1 MNTGRLISSTYT
13 KVWAL
18 AEMDSDFLLK
28 DHALKLRQVVHLL
41 LFFLDRRIFLFCLRW
56 KNLCPYSKT
65 CFWYQTEAGNAET
78 SKAKIK
84 SPVPLLLIGILVSKF
99 SRDARKLMYIY
110 EDAVV
115 DMGP

>member
-1 MNTGRLISSTYT
+1 MSTGNLIPHAYT

-28 DHALKLRQVVHLL
+28 DQALKLRQVVNLL
-41 LFFLDRRIFLFCLRW
+41 LFFLDGSIFLFCLRW
-56 KNLCPYSKT
+56 KSLCPYSKT
-65 CFWYQTEAGNAET
+65 CFWCQTKPGNAET

-84 SPVPLLLIGILVSKF
+84 SPVPLLLIGILVSKL

-110 EDAVV
+110 KDTVV
-115 DMGP
+115 DLGP